1 MCMSSPDIPPPPPPP
16 QEAKQPDSMAVRRS
30 QRRAGGMGMGTM
42 LTGPSGVASGALNTG
57 GTTLLGG

>member
-16 QEAKQPDSMAVRRS
+16 QEVKSADSMAVRRR
-30 QRRAGGMGMGTM
+30 QRQATGMASPTL
-42 LTGPSGVASGALNTG
+42 LTGPSGVRSSSYTTG